1 MDYQQANRLVLMLT
15 YNFAGF
21 LPNDPVSAAGKK
33 GLFIEEL
40 KPHEYAE
47 GEKAVKTIIQTSQYP
62 PTVYDLK
69 QALGVARSETQW
81 TEAAQRL
88 TGPTAEDNPET
99 LYTAN
104 MARVDKLMADLD
116 KELANMP
123 NSLAKGRR

>member
-1 MDYQQANRLVLMLT
+1 MEYAQANKLVLMLT
-15 YNFAGF
+15 YNFASF

-33 GLFIEEL
+33 GLFIDEL
-40 KPHEYAE
+40 QRHDYRD
-47 GEKAVKTIIQTSQYP
+47 GEKAIRTIIQTSQFP
-62 PTVYDLK
+62 PTIYDLK

-81 TEAAQRL
+81 VEAAQRL

-123 NSLAKGRR
+123 NSLAKGRK